1 LIAELAVLALLAA
14 AVVVAVALATRPL
27 RAPELV
33 IDELER
39 AFSRTGRP
47 LPTGVTLSALE
58 RRFRSSPEAAS
69 YVRALRLERFGDAP
83 SAPTPGQRRALRDE
97 LASGLGTLGWLRALW
112 ALPPRRH

>member
-1 LIAELAVLALLAA
+1 MIAELAVLALLAA

-47 LPTGVTLSALE
+47 LPTGVTLSGLE
-58 RRFRSSPEAAS
+58 GTGRESLARVEGTC
-69 YVRALRLERFGDAP
+69 RLTV
-83 SAPTPGQRRALRDE
+83 SA
-97 LASGLGTLGWLRALW
+97 GLGTGENIA
-112 ALPPRRH
+112 